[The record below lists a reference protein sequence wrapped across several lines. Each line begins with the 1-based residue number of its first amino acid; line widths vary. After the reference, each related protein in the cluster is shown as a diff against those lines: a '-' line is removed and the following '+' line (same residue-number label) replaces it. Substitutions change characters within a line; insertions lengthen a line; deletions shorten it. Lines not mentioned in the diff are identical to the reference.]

1 MPQAYVAEALKAQ
14 VYADPVRDEAWQDLL
29 RQRVLGDPAMADV
42 DLHLEAMDEAETEI
56 EVLSVVGPSVY
67 FRDRGQSLAVSRRL
81 NETLAD
87 IRRRHPTRFRALA
100 SVPLQCGDRGLEE
113 LSYALDPLGLDG
125 VLLGSNIGGRYP
137 DGAEFLP
144 FFEEANRRGLLVL
157 LHPMT
162 PPAPELMREYNTLPI
177 VGFLFDTTLCVTRL
191 LFAGHFERFPRIQMV
206 ISHLGGAVPYL
217 LGRMTRNYHLREALR
232 KDLPHPPGHYLRTLY
247 LDSICNDAAAL
258 AFAAD
263 KVGVDRILFG
273 TDFPFVKA
281 IRGAQEAVTEAP
293 LAPEARQAIFR
304 ENALRLL
311 TGKA

>member
-1 MPQAYVAEALKAQ
+1 MPQAYVAEALKAE
-14 VYADPVRDEAWQDLL
+14 VYADPARDEAWRDLL
-29 RQRVLGDPAMADV
+29 RQRVVSEPAMGDV
-42 DLHLEAMDEAETEI
+42 DRHLEAMDGAGAEI

-67 FRDRGQSLAVSRRL
+67 FRDRGQSLSVSRLL

-113 LSYALDPLGLDG
+113 LSYALDHLGLDG
-125 VLLGSNIGGRYP
+125 VLLGSNIAGRYP
-137 DGAEFLP
+137 DAAEFLP

-157 LHPMT
+157 LHPMI
-162 PPAPELMREYNTLPI
+162 PPAPGLMRESNTLPI
-177 VGFLFDTTLCVTRL
+177 VGFIFDTTLCVTRL
-191 LFAGHFERFPRIQMV
+191 LFAGAFERFPRIRMV
-206 ISHLGGAVPYL
+206 VSHLGGAVPYL
-217 LGRMTRNYHLREALR
+217 LGRMTRNYQMREALR

-258 AFAAD
+258 AFAAE
-263 KVGVDRILFG
+263 KVGADRILFG

-281 IRGAQEAVTEAP
+281 IGGAKEAVTEAR
-293 LAPEARQAIFR
+293 LTPEARQAIFR

-311 TGKA
+311 SGKA